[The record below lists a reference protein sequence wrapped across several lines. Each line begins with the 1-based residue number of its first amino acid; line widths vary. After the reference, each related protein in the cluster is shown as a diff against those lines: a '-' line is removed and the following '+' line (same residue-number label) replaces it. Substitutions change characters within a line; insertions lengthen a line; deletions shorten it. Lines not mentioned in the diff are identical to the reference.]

1 MIIKDT
7 YYKILGIEENA
18 TKEEIKIKFRSLSL
32 KYHPDK
38 YSGDPDKYLEIK
50 EAYETLHN
58 DETRKVYNLKLFFK
72 GLDFN
77 DEDYELLNK
86 YYNNIINSQEYK
98 LMKLLY
104 ESIPKRV
111 KLDLWNRFKGYNKS
125 KQIVK
130 AQKSIDITNLYD
142 DLFINLCIS
151 KKDYINNVLKV
162 IFIISNNGIYY
173 LYLRRFDDK
182 IVVDNISCCLTI
194 NFYIIN

>member
-38 YSGDPDKYLEIK
+38 YSGDPHKYLEIK

-173 LYLRRFDDK
+173 LYLRGFDDK
-182 IVVDNISCCLTI
+182 IVVDNISCYLTI

>member
-151 KKDYINNVLKV
+151 KEDYINNVLKV

-173 LYLRRFDDK
+173 IYLRRFDDK
-182 IVVDNISCCLTI
+182 IVVDNISCYLTI